1 MYSSSRN
8 KLLYI
13 FILPALI
20 LYLIFW
26 IAPVIMSFYYGVTDW
41 SGIGAYKIV
50 GLKNFI
56 TLMKNGTLVNSMKNT
71 FIYAGFSVVYGN
83 ILALI
88 LAMILDAKL
97 KLKKLFRTVFYMPT
111 LFSTV
116 VVGFIWGYVY
126 APYYGMISEVFSF
139 AGLAKYSPNL
149 LANPYTALIATA
161 FVEKWK
167 SVGVMTI
174 IYLAGLQNV
183 SQDAIESAQMD
194 GCNSWQIIKNI
205 KIPLL
210 FNTITVNVI
219 LGLISGLKAF
229 DYIFILTGGGPGT
242 STTTLMFS
250 VYKMA
255 FVENQYGLAEALA
268 AVSFLLIL
276 IISFIVLKLM
286 NKKEIEI

>member
-1 MYSSSRN
+1 
-8 KLLYI
+8 
-13 FILPALI
+13 
-20 LYLIFW
+20 
-26 IAPVIMSFYYGVTDW
+26 MSFYYGVTDW
-41 SGIGAYKIV
+41 SGIGSYKFV
-50 GLKNFI
+50 GLKNFG
-56 TLMKNGTLVNSMKNT
+56 TLFKNGTLTNSMKNT
-71 FIYAGFSVVYGN
+71 FMYAGFSVIYGN

-126 APYYGMISEVFSF
+126 APYYGMISEVFNLV
-139 AGLAKYSPNL
+139 GLAKYSPNL

-183 SQDAIESAQMD
+183 SQDAIESGQID
-194 GCNSWQIIKNI
+194 GCSGWQIIKNI
-205 KIPLL
+205 KVPLL

-255 FVENQYGLAEALA
+255 FVENQYGMAEALA
-268 AVSFLLIL
+268 AISFMLIL
-276 IISFIVLKLM
+276 IISFIVLKIM
-286 NKKEIEI
+286 NKKEIEV